1 MKSKKDLKHFFLFW
15 KGRSKGM
22 IYTRDIE
29 LDDFRYIFFP
39 KGFEKYGYLGTHLW
53 NEDGHYFNVL
63 YPLVLALDYE
73 AKPKW
78 CPRWLLRFTHVF
90 GNDRS
95 IVRVRNWFWHNLH
108 NKLTKGIT
116 FYDWKTKWNDYDLR
130 ISISAPKHLQDLADD
145 IEHGVYSR
153 GRQQELLAEIK
164 ELDPNANPI
173 MGSVTRLE
181 EELENMKKITEE
193 DLLGLGFEKQDETA
207 GSKNDWHYYTLD
219 IGDIC
224 LITNDNED
232 AETNGWFVYIFDY
245 SNVRFQDLQELT
257 ILVRLLKRNII

>member
-1 MKSKKDLKHFFLFW
+1 MKSKFYTKKKITLEDLKYFFLFW

-22 IYTRDIE
+22 IHTREIE
-29 LDDFRYIFFP
+29 SDDLAFIFFP
-39 KGFEKYGYLGTHLW
+39 KGFQKYGYLGTHLW
-53 NEDGHYFNVL
+53 NEDGRYFKSI

-78 CPRWLLRFTHVF
+78 CPRWFLRFTHVF

-95 IVRVRNWFWHNLH
+95 IVRVRNWFWYNLH
-108 NKLTKGIT
+108 KKLTKGIT

-130 ISISAPKHLQDLADD
+130 ISIAGPKHLQDLADD

-173 MGSVTRLE
+173 MGSVTRLQ
-181 EELENMKKITEE
+181 EELTKLEN
-193 DLLGLGFEKQDETA
+193 EK
-207 GSKNDWHYYTLD
+207 
-219 IGDIC
+219 
-224 LITNDNED
+224 DN
-232 AETNGWFVYIFDY
+232 
-245 SNVRFQDLQELT
+245 
-257 ILVRLLKRNII
+257 